1 MKIDIA
7 NISKH
12 FEDFTALDD
21 VSLEVPEGSLT
32 ALLGPSGSGK
42 STLLRIIA
50 GLETPDSGTVMINGK
65 DVSRVIPQKR
75 GIGFVFQHYA
85 AFTHMNVRENVAF
98 GLRIRKRPKAE
109 ITAKVDELLELVGL
123 TKWAQQRP
131 SQLSGGQRQRMAL
144 ARALAVEP
152 NVLLLDEPFG
162 ALDATV
168 RAELRAWLRR
178 LHDEQHVTTV
188 LVTHDQEEA
197 MEISD
202 RIAVM
207 SAGTIEQV
215 GGPREIYDRPASDFV
230 MGFVGP
236 VSRLGGKLVRPHDV
250 TIALEP
256 GDARIEAMVKRVVHL
271 GFEVR
276 LELEL
281 PDGSEARAQLT
292 RAQADELELG
302 RGDIVYARP
311 PAGVALE
318 PGLTGSVSREPGSAA
333 AEVPAAA
340 FEEPA

>member
-1 MKIDIA
+1 
-7 NISKH
+7 
-12 FEDFTALDD
+12 
-21 VSLEVPEGSLT
+21 
-32 ALLGPSGSGK
+32 
-42 STLLRIIA
+42 
-50 GLETPDSGTVMINGK
+50 
-65 DVSRVIPQKR
+65 
-75 GIGFVFQHYA
+75 
-85 AFTHMNVRENVAF
+85 
-98 GLRIRKRPKAE
+98 
-109 ITAKVDELLELVGL
+109 
-123 TKWAQQRP
+123 
-131 SQLSGGQRQRMAL
+131 
-144 ARALAVEP
+144 
-152 NVLLLDEPFG
+152 
-162 ALDATV
+162 
-168 RAELRAWLRR
+168 
-178 LHDEQHVTTV
+178 VTTV

-215 GGPREIYDRPASDFV
+215 GDPREIYDRPASDFV

-311 PAGVALE
+311 PADVPIDASLQR
-318 PGLTGSVSREPGSAA
+318 PVSQQSDAGSDGPTDAV
-333 AEVPAAA
+333 
-340 FEEPA
+340 FEESAQQ

>member
-1 MKIDIA
+1 MRIDIDA
-7 NISKH
+7 ISKN
-12 FEDFTALDD
+12 FGDFTALQD
-21 VSLEVPEGSLT
+21 VSLEVPEGSLM

-50 GLETPDSGTVMINGK
+50 GLETPDTGTIMIDGI
-65 DVSRVIPQKR
+65 DVSHVIPQKR

-85 AFTHMNVRENVAF
+85 AFTHMTVRNNVAF
-98 GLRIRKRPKAE
+98 GLQIRKRPKAE
-109 ITAKVDELLELVGL
+109 VIERVDELLALVGL
-123 TKWAQQRP
+123 TKWADQRP

-144 ARALAVEP
+144 ARALAVQP
-152 NVLLLDEPFG
+152 KVLLLDEPFG

-168 RAELRAWLRR
+168 RAELRSWLRR

-207 SAGTIEQV
+207 NSGNIEQV
-215 GGPREIYDRPASDFV
+215 GGPREIYDKPATEFV

-236 VSRLGGKLVRPHDV
+236 VSRLGDRLVRPHDV
-250 TIALEP
+250 TISLES
-256 GDARIEAMVKRVVHL
+256 GEERIEAMVKRVIHL

-276 LELEL
+276 VELEL

-292 RAQADELELG
+292 RAQAEELEMG
-302 RGDIVYARP
+302 RGDIVYVRP
-311 PAGVALE
+311 PAGVPVAPSLIG
-318 PGLTGSVSREPGSAA
+318 PVSREPSS
-333 AEVPAAA
+333 AEVSAGAG
-340 FEEPA
+340 FEES